1 MTVPNRKLQPEVTV
15 DREALEIELEAV
27 WCSLS
32 SWPASLWLTPSGRI
46 LRAHESE
53 PVLGAVEI
61 GRYTKAVLLADFR
74 GDVFHIFEA
83 MTRRGHRA
91 RT

>member
-1 MTVPNRKLQPEVTV
+1 MTGASHPTPEFT
-15 DREALEIELEAV
+15 DDIEALEVEIELV

-32 SWPASLWLTPSGRI
+32 AWPASLWLTPSGRI
-46 LRAHESE
+46 LRTHEGNT
-53 PVLGAVEI
+53 VLGAVEI

-74 GDVFHIFEA
+74 GDVFHVYEA
-83 MTRRGHRA
+83 ITRRGHRA

>member
-1 MTVPNRKLQPEVTV
+1 MSAPERKVPADVEI
-15 DREALEIELEAV
+15 DRDALELELELG

-53 PVLGAVEI
+53 SVLGAEQI

-74 GDVFHIFEA
+74 GDVFHIYEA

-91 RT
+91 PR

>member
-1 MTVPNRKLQPEVTV
+1 MSAPDRKVQPDVTI
-15 DREALEIELEAV
+15 DQEALEVELELV
-27 WCSLS
+27 WCSLT

-53 PVLGAVEI
+53 AVLGAEQI
-61 GRYTKAVLLADFR
+61 GRYTKSVLLADFR

-91 RT
+91 PR